1 MALEAPNPGFRSQDK
16 TKAPLAPISLQ
27 AQPKLALTSQPSL
40 QFKAQSLL
48 RHQLIHQPSM
58 LLDQLGDSPLQDL
71 RLDQS
76 QFRRPVAPPHQQGK
90 RCLKGVEGQSP
101 TLPFPN
107 LHGAFSRAAGQ
118 VGPARR

>member
-48 RHQLIHQPSM
+48 RHQLFHQPSM

-90 RCLKGVEGQSP
+90 R
-101 TLPFPN
+101 
-107 LHGAFSRAAGQ
+107 
-118 VGPARR
+118 

>member
-1 MALEAPNPGFRSQDK
+1 MPLQAPNPGFRGQDE

-27 AQPKLALTSQPSL
+27 AQPKLALTSQASL
-40 QFKAQSLL
+40 QFQAQSLL

-90 RCLKGVEGQSP
+90 R
-101 TLPFPN
+101 
-107 LHGAFSRAAGQ
+107 
-118 VGPARR
+118 